1 MLFLKY
7 SCFREAANQKKA
19 GLKETLVEFK
29 LKNGTE
35 NSHNRSSLN
44 RITQHR
50 LN

>member
-29 LKNGTE
+29 LKKMELKIVTIGPV
-35 NSHNRSSLN
+35 
-44 RITQHR
+44 
-50 LN
+50 